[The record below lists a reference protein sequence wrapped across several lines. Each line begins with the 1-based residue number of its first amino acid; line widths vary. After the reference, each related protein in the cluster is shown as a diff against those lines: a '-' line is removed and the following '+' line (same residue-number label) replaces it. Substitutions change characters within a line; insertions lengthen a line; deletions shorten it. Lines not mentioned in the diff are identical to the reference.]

1 MTKKEL
7 FTKINSLCR
16 EMDEEYLI
24 NDGGCCFVAAVIA
37 ENLERFN
44 IKFRAIEYFCPC
56 HYVIEVEDR
65 LLNRGSFPPRNSSKV
80 DFDYL
85 DRSSSHELYD
95 IYYSNDWNHMYS
107 RRWNLIVSTRIK
119 ALFNKYGNSRKRL
132 CSRTNIK

>member
-44 IKFRAIEYFCPC
+44 IKFKAIEYLYPC
-56 HYVIEVEDR
+56 HYIIEVEDR
-65 LLNRGSFPPRNSSKV
+65 LLNRGTFPKRNKA
-80 DFDYL
+80 DCEYL
-85 DRSSSHELYD
+85 DYASSHELYN
-95 IYYSNDWNHMYS
+95 IYYSNEWNEMYS
-107 RRWNLIVSTRIK
+107 KKWNLIVSTRIK
-119 ALFNKYGNSRKRL
+119 ALFNKYGNSRKRF